1 MTSLVR
7 GGAYLSD
14 GGRTGRVLLNNQPT
28 DTAQH
33 NRPAIDPDVSLLN
46 LTDDTRI
53 GLHKFWITTSVA
65 VVLAFCTTQPDF
77 GSSVFETPIS
87 PIVVYI
93 FIMFMQNTE
102 EFIGY
107 LIGCVSAVLYLG
119 SRLAQIMQNV
129 YYTCK

>member
-28 DTAQH
+28 DTSQH

-53 GLHKFWITTSVA
+53 GLHKFWITASVA
-65 VVLAFCTTQPDF
+65 VVSALYTTQSDF
-77 GSSVFETPIS
+77 GSSVFET

-119 SRLAQIMQNV
+119 SRLPQIMQNV